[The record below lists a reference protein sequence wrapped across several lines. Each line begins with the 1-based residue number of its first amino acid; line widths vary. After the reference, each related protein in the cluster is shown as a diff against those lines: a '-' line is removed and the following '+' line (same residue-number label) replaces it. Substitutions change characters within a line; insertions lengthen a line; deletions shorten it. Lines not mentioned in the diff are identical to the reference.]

1 MAIAGIDVGSTG
13 VKCSV
18 YSLSGQ
24 AEAEAYR
31 EYASAREIA
40 GAALDVFHQALDRY
54 GKTDVTAV
62 CATSFG
68 ESFLLTDAALTPLTG
83 MLWNTDER
91 GNEELADFLK
101 AFPAQRIRDICALTP
116 HPMYSAAKLLH
127 LLRAQPQLFDG
138 APRLYY
144 LADYV
149 LALLGGEHVTD
160 VSLASRSMFFDVNT
174 RSWSRPILAAMGADP
189 AMLPAVAPTGAIT
202 GTLRPDIAARH
213 GLSHP
218 VALVIGGHDQIANA
232 VGAGVLRPG
241 MAVNGIGTVDCIT
254 PLFRPQDAASLPEHH
269 FAQVPYALDGLCAT
283 YAFQFTGGALLRW
296 FRDSLAPDL
305 ARAGENPYDALLAAL
320 PPTSGNLLAV
330 PTLSGTATP
339 DMVPFLRGAVRG
351 LDAATGRPQL
361 MRAFLEGEVFL
372 MKRNLDALASCSVA
386 PDRLRTTGGG
396 SRSDLWMQLR
406 ADVFGLPVVRL
417 NFRETGAAGCVMLA
431 GTATGEFH
439 DLDQAAQALVREA
452 RVFEP
457 DLRMRGY
464 YEEKYQA
471 FTTFYQTML
480 GECICQSYL

>member
-1 MAIAGIDVGSTG
+1 M
-13 VKCSV
+13 
-18 YSLSGQ
+18 
-24 AEAEAYR
+24 
-31 EYASAREIA
+31 
-40 GAALDVFHQALDRY
+40 
-54 GKTDVTAV
+54 
-62 CATSFG
+62 
-68 ESFLLTDAALTPLTG
+68 
-83 MLWNTDER
+83 
-91 GNEELADFLK
+91 
-101 AFPAQRIRDICALTP
+101 
-116 HPMYSAAKLLH
+116 
-127 LLRAQPQLFDG
+127 
-138 APRLYY
+138 
-144 LADYV
+144 
-149 LALLGGEHVTD
+149 
-160 VSLASRSMFFDVNT
+160 
-174 RSWSRPILAAMGADP
+174 
-189 AMLPAVAPTGAIT
+189 
-202 GTLRPDIAARH
+202 
-213 GLSHP
+213 
-218 VALVIGGHDQIANA
+218 
-232 VGAGVLRPG
+232 
-241 MAVNGIGTVDCIT
+241 
-254 PLFRPQDAASLPEHH
+254 
-269 FAQVPYALDGLCAT
+269 PYALDGLCAT

-372 MKRNLDALASCSVA
+372 MKRNLDALASCSRRA
-386 PDRLRTTGGG
+386 GPPAHDRR
-396 SRSDLWMQLR
+396 RFPQR
-406 ADVFGLPVVRL
+406 PVDAAARGRVRPAG
-417 NFRETGAAGCVMLA
+417 GAAQFPRDRRRGCATLA